1 MTNER
6 TFSHNSCFP
15 FVLFSSNQKNFKIK
29 SGADLKIQKGV
40 AGTRGGRVR
49 GPLPSAPT
57 LNPQIQ
63 RNITR
68 KSRSQ
73 ISNAGRSQSE
83 EQRTTNNAVP
93 TDI

>member
-1 MTNER
+1 MSRNCQKRLTNKED
-6 TFSHNSCFP
+6 
-15 FVLFSSNQKNFKIK
+15 QIK
-29 SGADLKIQKGV
+29 SGADLEIQKGV
-40 AGTRGGRVR
+40 AGTRGGRMR

-68 KSRSQ
+68 KPRSQ
-73 ISNAGRSQSE
+73 ISNAGRSESE